1 MFKITTIT
9 SAILAL
15 AATSVLAQETQK
27 LERIEVTGSSIKR
40 VSAETSLPISTVTKE
55 DIARSGATTVQD
67 LVQNIAASFGGNVVA
82 NNVGATGGASTANL
96 RGLGSKYT
104 LVLLNGRRV
113 ANFAFG
119 NSPVDLNSIPLAA
132 VERVE
137 VVRDGASST
146 YGADAVAGVI
156 NFILKKDYQ
165 GAEVTWT
172 EYKSDK
178 TGGNVSNIN
187 AAVGFGDLAKDRF
200 NVMITAGKEEIQAL
214 KARDRPFATSAVV
227 PALGINKASPRDG
240 IPNLNFTDTL
250 GNKYTNVN
258 PLRYTCCNSPQFAL
272 VVLDAKRCGTDYV
285 KFIDLIP
292 QQWRANFS
300 ARGVLQLDSDNQLI
314 FEAMHNRDRV
324 QSYYSPAPYTDPK
337 FAVRY
342 PTNGRFYPK
351 TITLPKGMTLTA
363 TPAKP
368 YTMPDGTVLTQD
380 TVLANDLVVTPA
392 SSIGGNWRTVAGGGR
407 SDITETQT
415 DRVLVGAK
423 GTLAGWDYDTAVVF
437 SQNKGE
443 IFFGPGKF
451 SYAKLFPALQSGA
464 INIFGPQDATSQAVL
479 DGTLIKGRQQAAN
492 SKSTEFDFKVSR
504 DIVELSTG
512 PVAMAVGFNARKE
525 NLEQISDA
533 VLASGDEVGGGGSV
547 PGVTGGR
554 KVYGLFGEVNV
565 PILKEL
571 ELNLAAR
578 YDSYKNDFGTSFNS
592 FSPKASLRY
601 QPTKDLVLRG
611 SIAKGYRAPTLYEN
625 LRPLTTDNNTASS
638 YNDPIRCPAGKALP
652 DSTFTDPAYYV
663 GALQDECN
671 VQFNAGTAGN
681 PNLRPEKS
689 RQFSLGMA
697 FSPLKEL
704 TLGLDYWN
712 VSITDPIQQKSE
724 LQVMNDPNTYK
735 DFILRYDPLN
745 DPNQLKPIPGSQDN
759 RFPIA
764 YVFLPYDNT
773 GKFYASGLDFSA
785 QARTKLAGLG
795 AFGLSFDGTMFLTH
809 GYQYFATPKVSDL
822 GRFKDF
828 GAAPRW
834 RHSLTGTWSKGMFDF
849 SLTNNFTNSYEDF
862 TDPDLVNGTTYPA
875 SRRVASYS
883 TWDTQF
889 GLKPTKSLTLSVGVK
904 NLFDRDPPLS
914 RNTLAFQTG
923 YDSTYTNPVG
933 RQFYGRINYKFF

>member
-1 MFKITTIT
+1 MYKTTRVAT
-9 SAILAL
+9 AVMAL
-15 AATSVLAQETQK
+15 VATTAFAQEAQK

-40 VSAETSLPISTVTKE
+40 ASAETALPISTVTKE

-67 LVQNIAASFGGNVVA
+67 LVQNIASSFGGSVVA

-137 VVRDGASST
+137 IVRDGASST

-165 GAEVTWT
+165 GAEATWA

-178 TGGNVSNIN
+178 TGGNVSNVS
-187 AAVGFGDLAKDRF
+187 AAAGFGDLVRDRY
-200 NVMITAGKEEIQAL
+200 NVMITASKEEVQAL
-214 KARDRPFATSAVV
+214 KAKDRSFAASAVV
-227 PALGINKASPRDG
+227 PALGINKASPRNG

-258 PLRYTCCNSPQFAL
+258 PLRYSGCNSAEFAL
-272 VVLDAKRCGTDYV
+272 VVLDKTRCGTDYV

-292 QQWRANFS
+292 EQWRANFS
-300 ARGVLQLDSDNQLI
+300 ARGVFQLDSDNQLI
-314 FEAMHNRDRV
+314 VEAMHNRDRV
-324 QSYYSPAPYTDPK
+324 QSFYSPAPYTDPK

-342 PTNGRFYPK
+342 PTSGRFYPK
-351 TITLPKGMTLTA
+351 SITLPKGMTLSA
-363 TPAKP
+363 GYK
-368 YTMPDGTVLTQD
+368 MPDGTTLAAD
-380 TVLANDLVVTPA
+380 TVLANDMVVTP
-392 SSIGGNWRTVAGGGR
+392 SGSIGGNWRTVAGGGR

-415 DRVLVGAK
+415 DRLLAGAR
-423 GTLAGWDYDTAVVF
+423 GTLAGWDYDTAIVF

-451 SYAKLFPALQSGA
+451 SYAKLYPALQSGQ
-464 INIFGPQDATSQAVL
+464 INIFGSQDAASQAVL
-479 DGTLIKGRQQAAN
+479 DAALITGRQQAAN
-492 SKSTEFDFKVSR
+492 SKSTEFDIKVSR
-504 DIVELSTG
+504 DLYELSAG
-512 PVAMAVGFNARKE
+512 PLAVAVGFNARKE
-525 NLEQISDA
+525 KLEQISDP
-533 VLASGDEVGGGGSV
+533 VLATGDEVGGGGTV

-554 KVYGLFGEVNV
+554 KVYGLFGETNV
-565 PILKEL
+565 PVLKGL

-601 QPTKDLVLRG
+601 QPMRDLVLRA
-611 SIAKGYRAPTLYEN
+611 SVAKGYRAPTLYEN

-638 YNDPIRCPAGKALP
+638 YNDPIRCPNGKALP
-652 DSTFTDPAYYV
+652 DSTFTDPAYFV
-663 GALQDECN
+663 NAAQDECN
-671 VQFNAGTAGN
+671 VQFNAGTSGN
-681 PNLRPEKS
+681 KNLKPEKS
-689 RQFSLGMA
+689 RQFSAGLV

-704 TLGLDYWN
+704 TVGLDYWN
-712 VSITDPIQQKSE
+712 VEIKDPIQQKSE
-724 LQVMNDPNTYK
+724 LQVLNDPNTYK
-735 DFILRYDPLN
+735 NFILRYHPKADPTILN
-745 DPNQLKPIPGSQDN
+745 PIPGSQDN

-773 GKFYASGLDFSA
+773 GKFFASGLDFSA
-785 QARTKLAGLG
+785 QSRIKAAGLG
-795 AFGLSFDGTMFLTH
+795 TFSVNFEGTMFLTH

-822 GRFKDF
+822 GRFRDF

-834 RHSLTGTWSKGMFDF
+834 RHALTGVWSSGMFDV
-849 SLTNNFTNSYEDF
+849 SLTNTYTHSYEDF
-862 TDPDLVNGTTYPA
+862 TDSSLVNGTTYPA
-875 SRRVASYS
+875 SRRVSAYS
-883 TWDTQF
+883 LWDAQV
-889 GLKPTKSLTLSVGVK
+889 GIKPTKSLSFSFGIK
-904 NLFDRDPPLS
+904 NMFDKNPPLS